1 MPAQAGIQSLLHGC
15 SHYRARN
22 LDSRFHGNDGR
33 EVDFEST
40 DSEPFGLEPRVVQLV
55 ESFMKLNWLLLVL
68 LVVSPLKS
76 VHGQQRFL
84 MGYSSFS
91 SNQTPLWVAKEE
103 GLFKRYGSDPDL
115 ILIEGGTRG
124 AQALISG
131 DIPIM
136 GMSGQPVISA
146 RARGSD
152 LTMIAGV
159 VNKMNYIMVSS
170 AAVKKPED
178 LKGKRIGAAQA
189 GTASYH
195 AVLLGLKHWGLD
207 ARRDKITILQLGN
220 QAARVGSLQSGGSD
234 AIIVNPGLGLSLKER
249 GGQLLADF
257 TELPIAYP
265 QQTMAVRERT
275 IKSDGDF
282 VERVMKGVVA
292 GNSFSLDPRNK
303 SRVKQIIA
311 KYLRLDSPDKAEEH
325 YQSALKVLTPKPYV
339 DVAGIATMIDFMAEA
354 DPLVAKL
361 KPENVINHSVLKKL
375 DDSGFIDQ
383 LSKR

>member
-1 MPAQAGIQSLLHGC
+1 MRRTLVLIILAVYLPAQPAL
-15 SHYRARN
+15 A
-22 LDSRFHGNDGR
+22 
-33 EVDFEST
+33 
-40 DSEPFGLEPRVVQLV
+40 
-55 ESFMKLNWLLLVL
+55 
-68 LVVSPLKS
+68 
-76 VHGQQRFL
+76 QQKFL

-91 SNQTPLWVAKEE
+91 ANQTPVWVAKEE
-103 GLFKRYGSDPDL
+103 GFFKRFGTDPDL

-131 DIPIM
+131 DMPIM

-146 RARGSD
+146 RARGAD

-195 AVLLGLKHWGLD
+195 AVLLGLKHWALD

-234 AIIVNPGLGLSLKER
+234 AIIVNPGLGPSLKE
-249 GGQLLADF
+249 GGGLLLADF

-265 QQTMAVRERT
+265 QQTISVRERT
-275 IKSDGDF
+275 IKADPDF
-282 VERVMKGVVA
+282 IERILKGVLA
-292 GNSFSLDPRNK
+292 GNSFSLDPKNK

-311 KYLRLDSPDKAEEH
+311 KYLRLDASDKAEEH
-325 YQSALKVLTPKPYV
+325 YQSALKVLAPKPYV
-339 DVAGIATMIDFMAEA
+339 DSVGIAAMIDFMAEA

-361 KPENVINHSVLKKL
+361 KPENVINHSILKKL

>member
-1 MPAQAGIQSLLHGC
+1 MNRLIRDLL
-15 SHYRARN
+15 A
-22 LDSRFHGNDGR
+22 LA
-33 EVDFEST
+33 
-40 DSEPFGLEPRVVQLV
+40 
-55 ESFMKLNWLLLVL
+55 LLLIPHPSYAQNKFL
-68 LVVSPLKS
+68 L
-76 VHGQQRFL
+76 
-84 MGYSSFS
+84 GYSSFS
-91 SNQTPLWVAKEE
+91 SNQTPLWVAKDE

-146 RARGSD
+146 RARGAD
-152 LTMIAGV
+152 LTMFAGM
-159 VNKMNYIMVSS
+159 VNKMNYILVTST
-170 AAVKKPED
+170 AIKKPED

-207 ARRDKITILQLGN
+207 ARRDRITILPLGN

-234 AIIVNPGLGLSLKER
+234 AIIVNPGLGPLLKER
-249 GGQLLADF
+249 GNLILADF

-265 QQTMAVRERT
+265 QQTMSARERT
-275 IKSDGDF
+275 IKNDPEL
-282 VERVMKGVVA
+282 VERALKGIVA

-303 SRVKQIIA
+303 ERVKQIIA
-311 KYLRLDSPDKAEEH
+311 KYLRLDRVDKAEEH
-325 YQSALKVLTPKPYV
+325 YQSALKVLPAKPYV
-339 DVAGIATMIDFMAEA
+339 DTNGIVSMIEFMAES
-354 DPLVAKL
+354 DPLVAKI
-361 KPENVINHSVLKKL
+361 KPEMVINHSLMKKL

>member
-1 MPAQAGIQSLLHGC
+1 MSKLWLLFILVSLLP
-15 SHYRARN
+15 AR
-22 LDSRFHGNDGR
+22 
-33 EVDFEST
+33 EAE
-40 DSEPFGLEPRVVQLV
+40 
-55 ESFMKLNWLLLVL
+55 
-68 LVVSPLKS
+68 
-76 VHGQQRFL
+76 GQQKFL

-146 RARGSD
+146 RARGAD

-178 LKGKRIGAAQA
+178 LRGKRIGAAQA

-207 ARRDKITILQLGN
+207 ARRDRITILQLGN

-234 AIIVNPGLGLSLKER
+234 AIIVNPGLGPALKER

-265 QQTMAVRERT
+265 QQTMSVRERT
-275 IKSDGDF
+275 IKADPDF
-282 VERVMKGVVA
+282 IERILKGVLA

-303 SRVKQIIA
+303 LRVKQIIA

-325 YQSALKVLTPKPYV
+325 YQSALKVLAPKPYV
-339 DVAGIATMIDFMAEA
+339 DSAGIASMIDFMAEA

-361 KPENVINHSVLKKL
+361 KPENVINHSILKKL

>member
-1 MPAQAGIQSLLHGC
+1 
-15 SHYRARN
+15 
-22 LDSRFHGNDGR
+22 
-33 EVDFEST
+33 
-40 DSEPFGLEPRVVQLV
+40 
-55 ESFMKLNWLLLVL
+55 MKLSWLLLVL
-68 LVVSPLKS
+68 LSVSPLKFA
-76 VHGQQRFL
+76 HGQQRFL

-146 RARGSD
+146 RARGAD

-159 VNKMNYIMVSS
+159 VNKMNYIMVGS

-234 AIIVNPGLGLSLKER
+234 AIIVNPGLGSSLKER

-265 QQTMAVRERT
+265 QQTMSVRERT
-275 IKSDGDF
+275 IKADPDF
-282 VERVMKGVVA
+282 IERILKGVLA
-292 GNSFSLDPRNK
+292 GNSFSLDSRNK
-303 SRVKQIIA
+303 SRVKQISA
-311 KYLRLDSPDKAEEH
+311 K
-325 YQSALKVLTPKPYV
+325 
-339 DVAGIATMIDFMAEA
+339 
-354 DPLVAKL
+354 
-361 KPENVINHSVLKKL
+361 
-375 DDSGFIDQ
+375 
-383 LSKR
+383 

>member
-1 MPAQAGIQSLLHGC
+1 MQ
-15 SHYRARN
+15 
-22 LDSRFHGNDGR
+22 
-33 EVDFEST
+33 
-40 DSEPFGLEPRVVQLV
+40 RVIRR
-55 ESFMKLNWLLLVL
+55 LLLVAWLAMPHLADAQNKFL
-68 LVVSPLKS
+68 L
-76 VHGQQRFL
+76 
-84 MGYSSFS
+84 GYSSFS

-146 RARGSD
+146 RARGAD
-152 LTMIAGV
+152 LTMFAGM
-159 VNKMNYIMVSS
+159 VNKMNYILVTTP
-170 AAVKKPED
+170 AIKKPED

-207 ARRDKITILQLGN
+207 ARRDRITILQLGN

-234 AIIVNPGLGLSLKER
+234 AIIVNPGLGPALKER
-249 GGQLLADF
+249 GNSILADF
-257 TELPIAYP
+257 TELPIPYP
-265 QQTMAVRERT
+265 QQIMGARERT
-275 IKSDGDF
+275 LKNDPDF
-282 VERVMKGVVA
+282 VERALKGIVA
-292 GNSFSLDPRNK
+292 GNSFSLEPRNK
-303 SRVKQIIA
+303 ERVKQVIA
-311 KYLRLDSPDKAEEH
+311 KYLRLDRTDKAEEH
-325 YQSALKVLTPKPYV
+325 YQSALKVLPNKPYV
-339 DVAGIATMIDFMAEA
+339 DGAGIASMIEFIAES
-354 DPLVAKL
+354 DPLVAKI
-361 KPENVINHSVLKKL
+361 KPEMVIQHSILKKL

>member
-1 MPAQAGIQSLLHGC
+1 
-15 SHYRARN
+15 
-22 LDSRFHGNDGR
+22 
-33 EVDFEST
+33 
-40 DSEPFGLEPRVVQLV
+40 
-55 ESFMKLNWLLLVL
+55 MKLNCLLLIL
-68 LVVSPLKS
+68 LVVSPLEFAY
-76 VHGQQRFL
+76 GQQRFL

-146 RARGSD
+146 RARGAD

-234 AIIVNPGLGLSLKER
+234 AIIVNPGLGASLKER

-265 QQTMAVRERT
+265 QQTMSVRERT
-275 IKSDGDF
+275 IKADPDF
-282 VERVMKGVVA
+282 IERILKGVLA
-292 GNSFSLDPRNK
+292 GNSFSLDPKNK
-303 SRVKQIIA
+303 LRVKQIIA
-311 KYLRLDSPDKAEEH
+311 KYLRLDSVEKAEEH
-325 YQSALKVLTPKPYV
+325 YQSALKVLAPKPYV
-339 DVAGIATMIDFMAEA
+339 DAVGIATMIDFMAEA

-361 KPENVINHSVLKKL
+361 KPENVINHATLKKL